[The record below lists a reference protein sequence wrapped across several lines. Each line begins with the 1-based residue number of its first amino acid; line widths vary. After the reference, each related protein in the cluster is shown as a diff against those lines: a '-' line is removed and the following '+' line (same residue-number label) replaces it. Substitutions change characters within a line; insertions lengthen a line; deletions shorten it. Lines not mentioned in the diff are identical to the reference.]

1 MQICSPLGN
10 VSQIPST
17 VHHLVQSSLN
27 SGLISNLRIKVT
39 SVYWLKEYWCYL
51 RLFFNIVVFRIK
63 YHIYKFQNKN
73 FILLYDYSVDLLF
86 FVLYSD
92 FSFHS
97 SYSHF
102 ISLISVYLIYLHFCL
117 QNHHESTFDT
127 Q

>member
-17 VHHLVQSSLN
+17 AHHLVQSSLN
-27 SGLISNLRIKVT
+27 SGLISNLRIKVR
-39 SVYWLKEYWCYL
+39 SVYWLKEYWRYL

-63 YHIYKFQNKN
+63 YYIYKFQNKN

-102 ISLISVYLIYLHFCL
+102 ISLISVYLVYLHFCL